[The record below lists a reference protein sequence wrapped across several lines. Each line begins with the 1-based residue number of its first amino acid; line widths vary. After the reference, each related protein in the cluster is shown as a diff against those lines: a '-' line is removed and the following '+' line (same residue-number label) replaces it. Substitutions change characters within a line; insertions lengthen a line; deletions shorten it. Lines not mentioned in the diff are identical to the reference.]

1 MSAQD
6 QQSASQNQDIK
17 SSQSDDEISLGDIL
31 AFVRGHYLT
40 IAAFAL
46 VGLLA
51 ALVYVWLTPNR
62 YEASAQIFM
71 AQVGTVT
78 SNNNNKNN
86 KNPLGND
93 LEEPSLVAARLAS
106 PTSLSPDLIAACGYS
121 DGDSD
126 AASSLAKSMKLT
138 APKGIA
144 SVVELKVTSSS
155 PQTAGHCANAVF
167 QQVKQSQADLLMPFI
182 EDAKTLLAADEAR
195 LKTAQEILLKADK
208 SGSAM
213 SATYLS
219 TRDEIRYLLDE
230 IAGLKNMLNS
240 SQTRSTRLVSPVYVN
255 PRPVS
260 PKKPLLLGLGLA
272 VGLLIGLLT
281 AYVRQQLI
289 GAQSAKANISEN
301 EGA

>member
-51 ALVYVWLTPNR
+51 ALIYVWLTPNR

-78 SNNNNKNN
+78 SNNNNNKNN

-138 APKGIA
+138 VPKGIA

-230 IAGLKNMLNS
+230 IAGLRNMLNS
-240 SQTRSTRLVSPVYVN
+240 SQTPSTRLVSPVYVN
-255 PRPVS
+255 PNPVS
-260 PKKPLLLGLGLA
+260 PKKRLSLALGLVAGVLLGLSYA
-272 VGLLIGLLT
+272 F
-281 AYVRQQLI
+281 VRQQLR
-289 GAQSAKANISEN
+289 GTQNTSTKISKD
-301 EGA
+301 A